1 MTNRSRFLWL
11 YDQIEEQPMTGM
23 EISVLFVLLARDEA
37 GLKAIN
43 KADIGAL
50 VGVSER
56 HVTNLLKDLEG
67 KLIKKA
73 KGEKVGRGRA
83 PNRYVFR
90 PDSIGA
96 PIPDDWI
103 TNSNSGT
110 EVHEQTDKTDTDAAL
125 SVENQSPNSGTGVRV
140 ICGEVLPPVKE
151 HARARVENNL
161 LTKSKLELNS
171 EPLSVCGA
179 GAREMPVGGG
189 ELDMDWVLSAE
200 DRKFANER
208 GFLNGSCDELFG
220 KFLDHCATKGPRI
233 SPRWRSEWG
242 RWVRNEVKFD
252 AERARRA
259 NHPTEANHE
268 QRIGRS
274 DNGANYG
281 REKRNHHTDLLLR
294 DVLDDQPSAVGGL
307 DFIASK

>member
-23 EISVLFVLLARDEA
+23 EIAVLFVLLARDES

-56 HVTNLLKDLEG
+56 HVTTLLKDLEG

-90 PDSIGA
+90 PDSVGA

-103 TNSNSGT
+103 TNSKSGT
-110 EVHEQTDKTDTDAAL
+110 EVHEQNDKTDADAVFR
-125 SVENQSPNSGTGVRV
+125 VENQSPNSGTGSPV

-151 HARARVENNL
+151 HAGARVENNL
-161 LTKSKLELNS
+161 LTKKNLELNP
-171 EPLSVCGA
+171 ETLSVCV
-179 GAREMPVGGG
+179 AREMPVGGG
-189 ELDMDWVLSAE
+189 DLDLDWTLSAA
-200 DRKFANER
+200 DRAFANER

-220 KFLDHCATKGPRI
+220 QFLDHCATKGPRL
-233 SPRWRSEWG
+233 SASWRSEW
-242 RWVRNEVKFD
+242 RKWVRREVKFD
-252 AERARRA
+252 VERAQR
-259 NHPTEANHE
+259 NNQSTEAAND
-268 QRIGRS
+268 QPRTSRS

-307 DFIASK
+307 DFSASK

>member
-11 YDQIEEQPMTGM
+11 YDQIEEQPMCGM
-23 EISVLFVLLARDEA
+23 EIAVLFVLLARDEA

-56 HVTNLLKDLEG
+56 HVTTLLKELEG

-83 PNRYVFR
+83 PNKYVFR
-90 PDSIGA
+90 PDSVGA

-103 TNSNSGT
+103 ANSTSGT
-110 EVHEQTDKTDTDAAL
+110 EVHEQTDKTDADAAL
-125 SVENQSPNSGTGVRV
+125 SVENPSPNSGTGEPV
-140 ICGEVLPPVKE
+140 ICGEVLPPMKE
-151 HARARVENNL
+151 HADARVENNL
-161 LTKSKLELNS
+161 LTVSKLELNS

-179 GAREMPVGGG
+179 REMPVGGG
-189 ELDMDWVLSAE
+189 ELDMAWTLSAE
-200 DRKFANER
+200 DRLFANER

-220 KFLDHCATKGPRI
+220 QFLDHCATKGPRM
-233 SPRWRSEWG
+233 STRWRSEWG
-242 RWVRNEVKFD
+242 RWVRNQVKFD

-259 NHPTEANHE
+259 NNPEATNDQRPSHSYASAGKRRARSVETE
-268 QRIGRS
+268 I
-274 DNGANYG
+274 
-281 REKRNHHTDLLLR
+281 LMR
-294 DVLDDQPSAVGGL
+294 DILDRPQGS
-307 DFIASK
+307 